1 MKFLTKLLKKQK
13 PIENIEEEQVIVP
26 NLMETDMNM
35 KIDLMAVDPIS
46 TEEHE
51 VYVAPKK
58 NEIIEQT
65 GLEDQLVE
73 EIISEKIV
81 DMPQTEEISIIPNAF
96 NMAPVSEEEPIDIL
110 ETENVNLQRTQNFCK
125 ECGTPNDILNKF
137 CVSCGYNFK

>member
-65 GLEDQLVE
+65 GLENQLVE

-110 ETENVNLQRTQNFCK
+110 ETENVNLQRTQKFCK